1 MVQQP
6 AETPARVHAFADDAL
21 GDDDA
26 VELVARIRA
35 GTVSRR
41 EVVQAAVERSRRL
54 DAALDAVAAERYAA
68 AVAESAGPHEGF
80 FAGVPTFVK
89 DNSDVAGLPT
99 QQGSRAYAARPA
111 AADGDVARVLGTL
124 GLTVLGKTRLSEY
137 GFSASAEFLHDPP
150 VRNPWHPGH
159 SSGASSAGAG
169 VLVAG
174 GGVPL
179 AHANDGGGSIRIP
192 AAVNGL
198 VGLKASRG
206 RLPSDRAHRDM
217 PVRIVHDGVLTR
229 SVRDTAAFVRE
240 AERAYRD
247 LSLPP
252 VGDVTRPGRK
262 RLRVALVT
270 ESLGGRTVDAEVL
283 EVVRDTA
290 ALLEGLGHH
299 VEPAPAPAPESF
311 VEDFLDYW
319 AFLALALTAS
329 GRRRLGPDFD
339 ASRHDGLT
347 AGLAARAR
355 GRLWRMPVVIG
366 RLRASQ
372 RHSRRFFAD
381 HDLVLSPTLA
391 GVTPALGWLDPG
403 QPYETVIE
411 RLVEWVAF
419 TPLHNVTGDPA
430 ISLPLGASSAGLP
443 IGVML
448 AGPRGQDR
456 RLLEVALE
464 LEQARPFRRIQV
476 PDPA

>member
-6 AETPARVHAFADDAL
+6 AEPRARVHAFTDDAM

-54 DAALDAVAAERYAA
+54 DEALAAVAAERYAA
-68 AVAESAGPHEGF
+68 AVVEASAPHEGF

-99 QQGSRAYAARPA
+99 QQGSRAYVARPA

-137 GFSASAEFLHDPP
+137 GFSASAEFVHEPP
-150 VRNPWHPGH
+150 VRNPWHLEH
-159 SSGASSAGAG
+159 SSGASSAGAA

-174 GGVPL
+174 GAVPL

-198 VGLKASRG
+198 VGLKATRG
-206 RLPSDRAHRDM
+206 RIPSDRANREM

-270 ESLGGRTVDAEVL
+270 ESLGGRAVDDEVL
-283 EVVRDTA
+283 AVVRATA
-290 ALLEGLGHH
+290 ALLERLGHD
-299 VEPAPAPAPESF
+299 VEPTPVPAPESF

-319 AFLALALTAS
+319 AFLALALTTS
-329 GRRRLGPDFD
+329 GRRGLGPDFD
-339 ASRHDGLT
+339 ATRHDELT
-347 AGLAARAR
+347 RGLAARAR
-355 GRLWRMPVVIG
+355 GRLWRMPLAIG

-372 RHSRRFFAD
+372 RRSRRFFAD

-391 GVTPALGWLDPG
+391 TVTPRLGWLHPG

-411 RLVEWVAF
+411 RLVDWVAF
-419 TPLHNVTGDPA
+419 TPLQNATGDPS
-430 ISLPLGASSAGLP
+430 ISLPLGTSSQGLP
-443 IGVML
+443 VGVML
-448 AGPRGQDR
+448 SGPRGHDR
-456 RLLEVALE
+456 RLLEVAYE
-464 LEQARPFRRIQV
+464 LEEAQPFARIQV
-476 PDPA
+476 P

>member
-6 AETPARVHAFADDAL
+6 ADPPARVHAFTDDAL

-54 DAALDAVAAERYAA
+54 DETLAAVAAERYAA
-68 AVAESAGPHEGF
+68 AVVESSAPHEGF

-99 QQGSRAYAARPA
+99 QQGSRAYVARPA

-137 GFSASAEFLHDPP
+137 GFSASAEFVHEPP
-150 VRNPWHPGH
+150 VRNPWHPDH
-159 SSGASSAGAG
+159 SSGASSAGAA

-174 GGVPL
+174 GAVPL

-198 VGLKASRG
+198 VGLKATRG
-206 RLPSDRAHRDM
+206 RIPSDRANREM

-270 ESLGGRTVDAEVL
+270 ESLGGRAVDDEVL
-283 EVVRDTA
+283 AVVIATA
-290 ALLEGLGHH
+290 ALLERLGHH
-299 VEPAPAPAPESF
+299 VEPTPVPAPESF

-319 AFLALALTAS
+319 AFLALALTTS
-329 GRRRLGPDFD
+329 GRRGLGPDFD
-339 ASRHDGLT
+339 ATRHDELPR
-347 AGLAARAR
+347 GLAARAR
-355 GRLWRMPVVIG
+355 GRLWRMPLAIG

-372 RHSRRFFAD
+372 RRSRRFFAD

-391 GVTPALGWLDPG
+391 TVTPRLGWLHPG

-411 RLVEWVAF
+411 RLVDWVAF
-419 TPLHNVTGDPA
+419 TPLQNATGDPS
-430 ISLPLGASSAGLP
+430 ISLPLGTSSQGLP
-443 IGVML
+443 VGVML
-448 AGPRGQDR
+448 SGPRGHDR
-456 RLLEVALE
+456 RLLEVAHE
-464 LEQARPFRRIQV
+464 LEEAQPFARIQV
-476 PDPA
+476 P